1 MREAKENRA
10 KKRRFE
16 MLFSYDV
23 FSHSVFLNITRGAV
37 LEGPEKFSHPE
48 SRSKILNLMIKELF
62 YSHVLNTIRSSIPYK
77 KFQAYTPLCFK
88 YRLTNWI
95 FGPEKLPCLS
105 RNMSLVE
112 MDAYLCSEIT
122 LTRSPTGH

>member
-48 SRSKILNLMIKELF
+48 SRSKILILLIT
-62 YSHVLNTIRSSIPYK
+62 HRRP
-77 KFQAYTPLCFK
+77 
-88 YRLTNWI
+88 
-95 FGPEKLPCLS
+95 KL
-105 RNMSLVE
+105 SL
-112 MDAYLCSEIT
+112 
-122 LTRSPTGH
+122 

>member
-1 MREAKENRA
+1 
-10 KKRRFE
+10 

-48 SRSKILNLMIKELF
+48 SRSKILNLMIKELL

-88 YRLTNWI
+88 YRLTKI
-95 FGPEKLPCLS
+95 GFSGPKSYRVFRETCPWS
-105 RNMSLVE
+105 RWTHTYAVKS
-112 MDAYLCSEIT
+112 
-122 LTRSPTGH
+122 R